1 MCISIRPTGGQPEG
15 AKLLTITTR
24 EPIVTAANGVVSDTF
39 RLLDWRIS
47 TQHAARSEQLYATL
61 KLVDSLER
69 AEKQRAQSQR
79 TRFNGA
85 REFWRCKTCRALWRP
100 ESQERCPSCGREF
113 TDADRKSPEV
123 GKVEFQIPIGEPIN
137 LTPDAAVLIEPD
149 DETNF
154 VGRVA
159 RIDHQRHV
167 VEIVTRTFEHSGSE
181 GYIAPSFNKALY
193 QAKRSVLAAIATK
206 DFGVGLLAQ
215 LLVSPETII
224 APKDESDA
232 ESSWLTSGMRPN
244 KPQNRAV
251 GLLSRLSAGEA
262 VFIQGPPGTG
272 KTTVIVEAVKRRLAA
287 NPDERILVTSHS
299 NLAVDNALER
309 LAGTPGMRAVRV
321 ARAERVHPA
330 VDKFR
335 CDDEDDPRLLEANC
349 YFATCATAATSGI
362 TDMNFDIVILDEANK
377 ARADEALPALRLGRS
392 LALVGDHKQLP
403 PVEDD
408 ALYGIVEIDP
418 ALEDLVNRSLF
429 EQCWDGGLPAE
440 AQCLLT
446 IQHRMHPDIAA
457 YVSAA
462 SYDSQLENA
471 PEVEAYDY
479 ITRKPFPV
487 ALHFVDTEGM
497 RGGRER
503 RGPGGALRNEA
514 EVRVA
519 AQVVRLLDER
529 APRELS
535 MAVIAMYAEQVER
548 LRQALGRRRFKR
560 TVKIDTV
567 DSFEGREEDIVVI
580 SLVRSNERGRIGFL
594 RVPNRLNVAISRAK
608 RLVACIGDSATLRSG
623 DESMYGML
631 VEASRSTGGWLSA
644 LELVSQPKPRRGD
657 PRPQG
662 QRASGGEGGEE
673 HRSRARCEAP
683 SSPPSR
689 KARRR
694 SSRNRLDR
702 ARQRDP
708 RSAGPHSGRATAG
721 RRTAPPP
728 PSPPPRTWARSGAH
742 PAGGRVRERTPRR
755 LRMSSRPQHLPRPGI
770 HPRPDGRERRDHGLR
785 PSRGS
790 GVGGNAPVPGSAR
803 RRVYETRCPE
813 RSVGDGDPLRQV
825 GQGRGPGGSG
835 GRAAARRPRP
845 GAAGALPAAR
855 GQRGAARRL
864 RSIGQDGHRRD
875 RPGEAASR
883 RRTASRSGRSNLAS
897 PAEAAGILPGDV
909 ITGIGAYTVNGGAD
923 QFRRA
928 VSLRQPGDTMMLTIW
943 REGDVLEVAVVFPME
958 VRRRGSCCGIE
969 PPA

>member
-1 MCISIRPTGGQPEG
+1 MDRATAASEVDSPLIAPDLALDRLHLIVPDGSDAMAVLEAWANGSHPGADPRTVFAERIGEVGHVSVSFGEEDPPQLRLDLPDLVLQCVPQPGPDGAREHLGLRVISIRPTGGQPEG

-24 EPIVTAANGVVSDTF
+24 QPVVTEANGVVSDTF

-85 REFWRCKTCRALWRP
+85 REYWRCKTCRALWRP
-100 ESQERCPSCGREF
+100 ESHERCPSCGREF
-113 TDADRKSPEV
+113 TEADRKSPEV
-123 GKVEFQIPIGEPIN
+123 GKVEFQIPAGEPIN

-154 VGRVA
+154 VGRVS

-167 VEIVTRTFEHSGSE
+167 VEVVTRTFEHSGSE

-215 LLVSPETII
+215 LLVSPETIV

-232 ESSWLTSGMRPN
+232 QASWLTPGMIAN
-244 KPQNRAV
+244 QPQNRAV
-251 GLLSRLSAGEA
+251 GLLSRLTAGQA
-262 VFIQGPPGTG
+262 LFIQGPPGTG
-272 KTTVIVEAVKRRLAA
+272 KTTVIVEAVKRRLAE

-309 LAGTPGMRAVRV
+309 LAGSPGMRSVRV

-330 VDKFR
+330 VDR
-335 CDDEDDPRLLEANC
+335 YRLDDEDDPRRLEANC

-408 ALYGIVEIDP
+408 ALYGIVESDP

-429 EQCWDGGLPAE
+429 EQCWDGGLPAD

-462 SYDSQLENA
+462 SYDNQLENA
-471 PEVEAYDY
+471 PEVEAYEY

-548 LRQALGRRRFKR
+548 LRQALGRRKFKR

-623 DESMYGML
+623 DESMYGAL
-631 VEASRSTGGWLSA
+631 VEAARSTGGWLSA
-644 LELVSQPKPRRGD
+644 LELVSQPKQGRGA

-662 QRASGGEGGEE
+662 EGATLESGDTADPERAGKRRRRRRRGRRGAPQPVAASTEGGVD
-673 HRSRARCEAP
+673 A
-683 SSPPSR
+683 
-689 KARRR
+689 
-694 SSRNRLDR
+694 
-702 ARQRDP
+702 
-708 RSAGPHSGRATAG
+708 
-721 RRTAPPP
+721 P
-728 PSPPPRTWARSGAH
+728 PSPPSSEGQ
-742 PAGGRVRERTPRR
+742 PA
-755 LRMSSRPQHLPRPGI
+755 
-770 HPRPDGRERRDHGLR
+770 DGTQ
-785 PSRGS
+785 
-790 GVGGNAPVPGSAR
+790 R
-803 RRVYETRCPE
+803 RRR
-813 RSVGDGDPLRQV
+813 RRRRRGR
-825 GQGRGPGGSG
+825 GRGPGAGLPTG
-835 GRAAARRPRP
+835 QTEDGQVAAAGEPEP
-845 GAAGALPAAR
+845 HVAPAAAG
-855 GQRGAARRL
+855 
-864 RSIGQDGHRRD
+864 
-875 RPGEAASR
+875 E
-883 RRTASRSGRSNLAS
+883 T
-897 PAEAAGILPGDV
+897 
-909 ITGIGAYTVNGGAD
+909 T
-923 QFRRA
+923 
-928 VSLRQPGDTMMLTIW
+928 
-943 REGDVLEVAVVFPME
+943 EG
-958 VRRRGSCCGIE
+958 
-969 PPA
+969 

>member
-1 MCISIRPTGGQPEG
+1 LIVAPRQRAPPEAVSKSIHCAPVDRATAASEVDSPLIAPDLALDRLHLIVPDGSDAMAVLEAWANGSHPGADPRTVFAERIGEVGHVSVSFGEEDPPQLRLDLPDLVLQCIPQPGPDGAREHLGLRVISIRPTGGQPEG

-24 EPIVTAANGVVSDTF
+24 QPVVTEANGVVSDTF

-85 REFWRCKTCRALWRP
+85 REYWRCKTCRALWRP
-100 ESQERCPSCGREF
+100 ENHERCPSCGREF
-113 TDADRKSPEV
+113 TEADRKSPEV
-123 GKVEFQIPIGEPIN
+123 GKVEFQIPAGEPIN

-154 VGRVA
+154 VGRVS

-167 VEIVTRTFEHSGSE
+167 VEVVTRTFEHSGSE

-215 LLVSPETII
+215 LLVSPETIV
-224 APKDESDA
+224 APKDESDSQA
-232 ESSWLTSGMRPN
+232 SWLTPGMIAN
-244 KPQNRAV
+244 QPQNRAV
-251 GLLSRLSAGEA
+251 GLLSRLTAGQA
-262 VFIQGPPGTG
+262 LFIQGPPGTG
-272 KTTVIVEAVKRRLAA
+272 KTTVIVEAVKRRLAE

-330 VDKFR
+330 VDR
-335 CDDEDDPRLLEANC
+335 YRLDDEDDPRLLEANC
-349 YFATCATAATSGI
+349 YFATCATAATSAI

-408 ALYGIVEIDP
+408 ALYGIVESDP

-429 EQCWDGGLPAE
+429 EQCWDGGLPAD

-462 SYDSQLENA
+462 SYDNQLENA
-471 PEVEAYDY
+471 PEVEAYEY

-548 LRQALGRRRFKR
+548 LRQALGRRKFKR

-623 DESMYGML
+623 DESMYGAL

-644 LELVSQPKPRRGD
+644 LELVSQPKQGRGA

-662 QRASGGEGGEE
+662 EGASVESGDPADPERAGKRRRRRRRGRRGAPQPVVASTEGGVDAPPAPPSGEGQPADGTQ
-673 HRSRARCEAP
+673 
-683 SSPPSR
+683 
-689 KARRR
+689 RRR
-694 SSRNRLDR
+694 
-702 ARQRDP
+702 
-708 RSAGPHSGRATAG
+708 
-721 RRTAPPP
+721 
-728 PSPPPRTWARSGAH
+728 
-742 PAGGRVRERTPRR
+742 
-755 LRMSSRPQHLPRPGI
+755 
-770 HPRPDGRERRDHGLR
+770 
-785 PSRGS
+785 
-790 GVGGNAPVPGSAR
+790 R
-803 RRVYETRCPE
+803 RRR
-813 RSVGDGDPLRQV
+813 RRGR
-825 GQGRGPGGSG
+825 GRGPGAGLPT
-835 GRAAARRPRP
+835 GRTEDGQVATAGEPEADVAPAAA
-845 GAAGALPAAR
+845 
-855 GQRGAARRL
+855 
-864 RSIGQDGHRRD
+864 
-875 RPGEAASR
+875 E
-883 RRTASRSGRSNLAS
+883 T
-897 PAEAAGILPGDV
+897 
-909 ITGIGAYTVNGGAD
+909 T
-923 QFRRA
+923 
-928 VSLRQPGDTMMLTIW
+928 
-943 REGDVLEVAVVFPME
+943 EG
-958 VRRRGSCCGIE
+958 
-969 PPA
+969 